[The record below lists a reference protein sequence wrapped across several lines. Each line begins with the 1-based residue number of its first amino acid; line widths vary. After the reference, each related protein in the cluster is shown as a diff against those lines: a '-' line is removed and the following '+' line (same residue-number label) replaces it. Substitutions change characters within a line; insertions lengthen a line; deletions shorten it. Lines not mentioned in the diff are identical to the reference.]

1 MRDTIEKK
9 KRERNT
15 DIFRWKVVG
24 GVRDEQARLS
34 ARPVS
39 NNDALEVL
47 HGCLSALK
55 VVCGEYPFL
64 ISF

>member
-1 MRDTIEKK
+1 MGKK
-9 KRERNT
+9 KKKDRNT

-39 NNDALEVL
+39 NNDAFEVL

>member
-1 MRDTIEKK
+1 MRD
-9 KRERNT
+9 T

-24 GVRDEQARLS
+24 GVRDEQARFS